1 MLIAITRLP
10 QKAGRDAALCAEYGH
25 ECYTV
30 SPLRAELIEDAI
42 ARFVAEANRGA
53 FDCIFFTSAL
63 PAEVVAPRL
72 SLPETVRVIAI
83 GPQTARTLT
92 RHAIEAETLPTFYS
106 ADFAPYLGE
115 WLAGRRVGIPRAA
128 VPNPG
133 LLDAIRAARG
143 EACEYPSYH
152 LVPSGEALETERADV
167 VLFTSASSFREA
179 RWTRRSGQ
187 TVAAIGRV
195 TAAAMEEEGVSP
207 DVVGDGSLAGTLAAL
222 NMWTKETNYHA

>member
-10 QKAGRDAALCAEYGH
+10 EKAGRDAALCAEFGH

-42 ARFVAEANRGA
+42 ARFVAEANQGA

-63 PAEVVAPRL
+63 PAEVIAPKL
-72 SLPETVRVIAI
+72 SLPDGVRSVAI
-83 GPQTARTLT
+83 GPQTARTLA
-92 RHAIEAETLPTFYS
+92 RHGIEAETLPSFYS

-133 LLDAIRAARG
+133 LLEAIRSAGG

-152 LVPSGEALETERADV
+152 LVPSGEALDTGRADA

-179 RWTRRSGQ
+179 RWTRRPGQ
-187 TVAAIGRV
+187 VVAAIGRV
-195 TAAAMEEEGVSP
+195 TAAAMEEIPP

-222 NMWTKETNYHA
+222 NRWTEEESTHA